1 MTPSSAALQLARQ
14 SEGLRLTAYRDETG
28 RLTIGYGHAEGV
40 QAGQTITEEEAEQ
53 LLVDDMD
60 EAGAEVSRLVT
71 VPLAQ
76 GQFDALCDFV
86 FNLGAGRLLG
96 STLLRVLNRADYGA
110 AAAQFKYWCMAN
122 GHPEPGLVARRQAET
137 ILFNATPS
145 GAAA

>member
-76 GQFDALCDFV
+76 GQFDALVSSSLQEVTDLWDWAALDLDTKSGPMVQIRANPFA
-86 FNLGAGRLLG
+86 AG
-96 STLLRVLNRADYGA
+96 
-110 AAAQFKYWCMAN
+110 
-122 GHPEPGLVARRQAET
+122 
-137 ILFNATPS
+137 
-145 GAAA
+145 